1 MDTAEVRPE
10 SIWTQLKEDAVRA
23 SEDGLELNP
32 IRQLARLIDGAAV
45 VRPSDSQG
53 RVTPGFTDGGF
64 FQVSAV
70 DPESGRELV
79 TPREFA
85 EAVGLA
91 LEFVHGEFADI
102 SREHFEKGPSYIELG
117 AWIGDQG
124 RAIKLIALGGNLG
137 LWDVITP
144 STLGIGGEQ
153 AKNFLGMG
161 MLFPSPKAGS
171 QLQLWFEDRSKAGE
185 LK

>member
-10 SIWTQLKEDAVRA
+10 SIWTQLKQDAAA
-23 SEDGLELNP
+23 SEDGRQLNP
-32 IRQLARLIDGAAV
+32 VRQLARLIDETAV
-45 VRPSDSQG
+45 VRPSDPSG

-70 DPESGRELV
+70 EAETGRELV
-79 TPREFA
+79 TPRELA

-91 LEFVHGEFADI
+91 LEFSHGEFIDLSWEA
-102 SREHFEKGPSYIELG
+102 FQAGPSYIQLG

-144 STLGIGGEQ
+144 SALGLGGDE
-153 AKNFLGMG
+153 ASKLLGMG
-161 MLFPSPKAGS
+161 MLFPSPKSGS
-171 QLQLWFEDRSKAGE
+171 RLQLWFEDRAGAGAT
-185 LK
+185 K

>member
-10 SIWTQLKEDAVRA
+10 SIWTQLKQDAAA
-23 SEDGLELNP
+23 SEDGRQPNP
-32 IRQLARLIDGAAV
+32 VRQLARLIDETAV
-45 VRPSDSQG
+45 VRPSDPSG

-70 DPESGRELV
+70 EAETGRELV
-79 TPREFA
+79 TPRELA

-91 LEFVHGEFADI
+91 LEFSHGEFIDLSWEA
-102 SREHFEKGPSYIELG
+102 FQAGPSYIQLG

-144 STLGIGGEQ
+144 SALGLGGDE
-153 AKNFLGMG
+153 ASKLLGMG
-161 MLFPSPKAGS
+161 MLFPSPKSGS
-171 QLQLWFEDRSKAGE
+171 RLQLWFEDRAGAGAT
-185 LK
+185 K